1 MQNFLHWT
9 VLKLRVL
16 PTLWQQ
22 QILIYILFLP
32 TQLGN
37 RMVYEIATR
46 IVEERKTSFTYAL
59 IYFIDLFF
67 FIDENSLRVQV
78 SITKMPLRQN
88 SFSSESCF
96 VLSTIRLVPIGNK

>member
-1 MQNFLHWT
+1 
-9 VLKLRVL
+9 
-16 PTLWQQ
+16 
-22 QILIYILFLP
+22 
-32 TQLGN
+32 
-37 RMVYEIATR
+37 MVYEIATG

-67 FIDENSLRVQV
+67 INENSLRVQV